1 MLSTWTEDRVAE
13 LTRLYADGYS
23 ASLIAPILKLT
34 RNAVLGK
41 VHRLGLVSPEGKKR
55 TNGVRAPRQP
65 AKLHAPKIRIVP
77 ANANSNAMR
86 VLGKTTHAE
95 YRLRCVEIEP
105 RNLSLMDLDTG
116 DCRYPYGGDEDDDA
130 KFCGH
135 PAVAGS
141 SYCRPHHDL
150 CWVKPI
156 PKKPRARVY
165 AGPDFAR
172 SA

>member
-41 VHRLGLVSPEGKKR
+41 VHRLGLVSPEGEKR

-105 RNLSLMDLDTG
+105 RNLSLIDLSPG
-116 DCRYPYGGDEDDDA
+116 DCRYPYGDA
-130 KFCGH
+130 SIVFCGH

-150 CWVKPI
+150 CWVKPL
-156 PKKPRARVY
+156 PTKRKARVY
-165 AGPDFAR
+165 SGPDFAR